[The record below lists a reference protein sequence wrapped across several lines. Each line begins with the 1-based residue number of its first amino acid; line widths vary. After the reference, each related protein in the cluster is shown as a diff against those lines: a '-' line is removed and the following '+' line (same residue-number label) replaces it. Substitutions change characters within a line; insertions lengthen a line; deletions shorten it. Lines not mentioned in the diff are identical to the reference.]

1 MGKCTKPASFPKF
14 TTEKNDLF
22 IEFAIVKL
30 WLLTMRISF
39 YCRANY
45 LNEKNPNEVYTPAD
59 TIHQYLEHFVTFR
72 KTGLTSQQQV
82 WPLTKFFSVSF
93 L

>member
-1 MGKCTKPASFPKF
+1 
-14 TTEKNDLF
+14 
-22 IEFAIVKL
+22 
-30 WLLTMRISF
+30 MRISF

-72 KTGLTSQQQV
+72 KTGLTSQQQQCPYAITV
-82 WPLTKFFSVSF
+82 CDIQYNQLDPYSSNCDVVGPVCETLCE
-93 L
+93 